1 MPLLCPQ
8 WRTAHRAWDD
18 SPLLSRSVASVFA
31 DSVFLDSINHAQ
43 KEVFVE
49 KLYLY
54 RVSIHFFLS
63 LFPKQYQILICV
75 GFIL

>member
-1 MPLLCPQ
+1 MVTQVLVALELCPALALSLEFSCPQ

-31 DSVFLDSINHAQ
+31 DSMFLDSISHAQ

-54 RVSIHFFLS
+54 
-63 LFPKQYQILICV
+63 
-75 GFIL
+75 

>member
-1 MPLLCPQ
+1 MVVQVLVAVELCLPLLCLCSFHVLSGELL
-8 WRTAHRAWDD
+8 TAWDD
-18 SPLLSRSVASVFA
+18 SPLLSRSVAFVFA

-54 RVSIHFFLS
+54 
-63 LFPKQYQILICV
+63 
-75 GFIL
+75 